1 MPAPPP
7 SWLLLLY
14 SLSAK
19 KSSVR
24 VSLWRK
30 LKKNGALALKTSAY
44 VLPDETG
51 HYEKFQWLAK
61 QVRDSGG
68 EATLIKVTEIEG
80 LKGEEIVGQFQ
91 AQVAHEYDELI
102 PELTRFVQANRKQRA
117 ETFDAELEKLTLR
130 FEEVRKIDFFKCPR
144 AQDVQMLIRRAESLR
159 KPKGKALPELQPRKF
174 QGRTWLTRP
183 RPEIDRVGSA
193 WLIRRFIDPKAKF
206 AFASS
211 PEDHPNAIP
220 YDMFEV
226 EFTHHGDHC
235 TFETLLERFAIEDK
249 HLTAIA
255 EMIHDADLEDDKFHR
270 PEAVGIDRVLKGW
283 AKRGLSDT
291 ELLSKGFDL
300 FDALYASLRK

>member
-91 AQVAHEYDELI
+91 AQVAHEYDEMI

>member
-1 MPAPPP
+1 MTAPP

-14 SLSAK
+14 SLSAR

-30 LKKNGALALKTSAY
+30 LKKCGALALKTSAY
-44 VLPDETG
+44 VLPDEPG

-68 EATLIKVTEIEG
+68 DATLIKVTEIEG
-80 LKGEEIVGQFQ
+80 LRGEEIVGQFQ
-91 AQVAHEYDELI
+91 AQVAHEYDDLI
-102 PELTRFVQANRKQRA
+102 PELTRFVQANRRKRV

-130 FEEVRKIDFFKCPR
+130 FEDMRRIDFFECPR
-144 AQDVQMLIRRAESLR
+144 AQDVQMLIHRAESLR
-159 KPKGKALPELQPRKF
+159 KPKGNTLPGLQARKF

-193 WLIRRFIDPKAKF
+193 WLIRKFIDPKAKF
-206 AFASS
+206 IFAPS
-211 PEDHPNAIP
+211 PGDHPNAIP

-235 TFETLLERFAIEDK
+235 TFETLLERFAIEDRY
-249 HLTAIA
+249 LTAIA

-270 PEAVGIDRVLKGW
+270 PEAIGIDRVLKGW
-283 AKRGLSDT
+283 AKRGLSDA

-300 FDALYASLRK
+300 FDALYASLKK

>member
-1 MPAPPP
+1 M
-7 SWLLLLY
+7 
-14 SLSAK
+14 
-19 KSSVR
+19 
-24 VSLWRK
+24 
-30 LKKNGALALKTSAY
+30 KTSAY
-44 VLPDETG
+44 VLPDETS

-91 AQVAHEYDELI
+91 AQVAHDYDELI

-130 FEEVRKIDFFKCPR
+130 FEGVRKIDFFECPR

-159 KPKGKALPELQPRKF
+159 KPKAKALPELQSRKF
-174 QGRTWLTRP
+174 QGRIWLTRP

-193 WLIRRFIDPKAKF
+193 WLIRQFIDPKSKF
-206 AFASS
+206 VFAPS

-235 TFETLLERFAIEDK
+235 TFETLVERFAIDDK

-270 PEAVGIDRVLKGW
+270 PECIGIDKVLKGW
-283 AKRGLSDT
+283 AKRGLSND
-291 ELLSKGFDL
+291 ELLAKGFDL
-300 FDALYASLRK
+300 FDALYGALKK

>member
-1 MPAPPP
+1 MTPPT

-14 SLSAK
+14 TLSAK

-30 LKKNGALALKTSAY
+30 LKKSGALALKTSAY
-44 VLPDETG
+44 VLPDEAS

-91 AQVAHEYDELI
+91 AQVARDYDELL
-102 PELTRFVQANRKQRA
+102 PEMTRFVQANRKKRSDSF
-117 ETFDAELEKLTLR
+117 EVELEKLILR
-130 FEEVRKIDFFKCPR
+130 FEETRKIDFFECPR
-144 AQDVQMLIRRAESLR
+144 AQDVQMLLRRAESLR
-159 KPKGKALPELQPRKF
+159 KPKGKALPELQTRKF
-174 QGRTWLTRP
+174 QGQTWLTRP

-193 WLIRRFIDPKAKF
+193 WLIRHFIDPKAKF
-206 AFASS
+206 VFAAS
-211 PEDHPNAIP
+211 PGDHSQAIP

-226 EFTHHGDHC
+226 ELTHHGDHC
-235 TFETLLERFAIEDK
+235 TFETLVERFALDDK
-249 HLTAIA
+249 HLSAIA

-270 PEAVGIDRVLKGW
+270 PEAVGIDKVLKGW
-283 AKRGLSDT
+283 AKRGLTDA

-300 FDALYASLRK
+300 FDALYASLKK

>member
-1 MPAPPP
+1 VTAPP

-19 KSSVR
+19 KSAAR

-30 LKKNGALALKTSAY
+30 LKKCGALPLKTSAY
-44 VLPDETG
+44 VLPDEPG

-68 EATLIKVTEIEG
+68 EASLIKVTEIEG

-91 AQVAHEYDELI
+91 GQVAREYDELV
-102 PELTRFVQANRKQRA
+102 PELTRFVQTHRKQRG
-117 ETFDAELEKLTLR
+117 ESFEAELEKFSLR
-130 FEEVRKIDFFKCPR
+130 FEEIRKIDFFDCPR
-144 AQDVQMLIRRAESLR
+144 AQDVQMLFHRAESLR
-159 KPKGKALPELQPRKF
+159 KPKGKALPELQKRKF
-174 QGRTWLTRP
+174 QGRAWLTRP

-193 WLIRRFIDPKAKF
+193 WLILRFIDPKAKF
-206 AFASS
+206 VFAAS
-211 PEDHPNAIP
+211 PEDQPNAIP

-235 TFETLLERFAIEDK
+235 TFEMLLQRFAIDDK
-249 HLTAIA
+249 HLSTIG

-270 PEAVGIDRVLKGW
+270 AECMGIDRVLKGW
-283 AKRGLSDT
+283 TKRGLDDD

-300 FDALYASLRK
+300 FDALYGFLKK

>member
-1 MPAPPP
+1 MTAPPC
-7 SWLLLLY
+7 WLLLLY
-14 SLSAK
+14 TLSAK

-30 LKKNGALALKTSAY
+30 LKKSGALALKTSAY
-44 VLPDETG
+44 VLPDETS

-91 AQVAHEYDELI
+91 AQVAHDYDELI

-130 FEEVRKIDFFKCPR
+130 FEGVRKIDFFECPR

-159 KPKGKALPELQPRKF
+159 KPKAKALPELQSRKF
-174 QGRTWLTRP
+174 QGRIWLTRP

-193 WLIRRFIDPKAKF
+193 WLIRQFIDPKSKF
-206 AFASS
+206 VFAPS

-235 TFETLLERFAIEDK
+235 TFETLVERFAIDDK

-270 PEAVGIDRVLKGW
+270 PECIGIDKVLKGW
-283 AKRGLSDT
+283 AKRGLSND
-291 ELLSKGFDL
+291 ELLAKGFDL
-300 FDALYASLRK
+300 FDALYGALKK

>member
-1 MPAPPP
+1 VNAPP

-30 LKKNGALALKTSAY
+30 LKKSGALALKTSAY
-44 VLPDETG
+44 VLPDEPG

-80 LKGEEIVGQFQ
+80 LKGKEIVGQFQ

-102 PELTRFVQANRKQRA
+102 HELTRFVQANRKKRA
-117 ETFDAELEKLTLR
+117 ETFDADLEKLTLR
-130 FEEVRKIDFFKCPR
+130 FEEIRKIDFFECPR
-144 AQDVQMLIRRAESLR
+144 VQDVQMLFRRAESLR
-159 KPKGKALPELQPRKF
+159 KPKGKNPPELQPRKY

-193 WLIRRFIDPKAKF
+193 WLIRHFIDPKARFIF
-206 AFASS
+206 AAS

-235 TFETLLERFAIEDK
+235 TFETLLQRFALDDK
-249 HLTAIA
+249 HLIAIG
-255 EMIHDADLEDDKFHR
+255 EMIHDADLEDGKFHR
-270 PEAVGIDRVLKGW
+270 PECVGIDKVLKGW
-283 AKRGLSDT
+283 AKRGLTDA
-291 ELLSKGFDL
+291 ELLDKGFDL
-300 FDALYASLRK
+300 FDALHASLKK

>member
-1 MPAPPP
+1 MAPP

-19 KSSVR
+19 KSAVR

-30 LKKNGALALKTSAY
+30 LKKCGALSLKTSAY
-44 VLPDETG
+44 VLPDEPS

-61 QVRDSGG
+61 QVRDGGG

-91 AQVAHEYDELI
+91 AQVAREYDELV
-102 PELTRFVQANRKQRA
+102 PELTRFVQTHRKQRG
-117 ETFDAELEKLTLR
+117 ESFDADLEKLTLR
-130 FEEVRKIDFFKCPR
+130 FEEIRKIDFFDCPR
-144 AQDVQMLIRRAESLR
+144 VQEVQMLLRRAESLR
-159 KPKGKALPELQPRKF
+159 KPKDKDLPQLQARKF
-174 QGRTWLTRP
+174 QGRSWLTRP

-193 WLIRRFIDPKAKF
+193 WLISLFIDPKAKF
-206 AFASS
+206 VFAAS

-226 EFTHHGDHC
+226 EFTHHGDNC
-235 TFETLLERFAIEDK
+235 TFETLLKRFAIDDK
-249 HLTAIA
+249 HLHAIG

-270 PEAVGIDRVLKGW
+270 PECVGIDKVLKGW
-283 AKRGLSDT
+283 AKRGLTDA

-300 FDALYASLRK
+300 FDALYASLKK

>member
-1 MPAPPP
+1 VNASP

-14 SLSAK
+14 TLSAK

-30 LKKNGALALKTSAY
+30 LKKSGALALKTSAY
-44 VLPDETG
+44 VLPDEPS

-117 ETFDAELEKLTLR
+117 ESFDAELEKLTLR
-130 FEEVRKIDFFKCPR
+130 FEEVRKIDFFECPR

-159 KPKGKALPELQPRKF
+159 KPKGKALPELQSRKF

-193 WLIRRFIDPKAKF
+193 WLIRQFIDPKAKF
-206 AFASS
+206 VFAPS

-283 AKRGLSDT
+283 AKRGLSDA

-300 FDALYASLRK
+300 FDALYHSLKK